1 MWGVK
6 NFLQAR
12 NCELEEKKSSHLR
25 EVKKLRKEVGAVN
38 EEKRELRKTIN
49 FIKNSYAN
57 LLRDNED
64 LKSKIAELK
73 KVIIS

>member
-1 MWGVK
+1 M
-6 NFLQAR
+6 
-12 NCELEEKKSSHLR
+12 
-25 EVKKLRKEVGAVN
+25 RKEVGAVN
-38 EEKRELRKTIN
+38 EEKRELRNTIN

-57 LLRDNED
+57 VLRDNED